1 MRLRGAIGA
10 LLIVAVGLL
19 GPSAAFADA
28 PSAQRLLAHVD
39 RLGLELGLPL
49 EDPGL
54 LNLRSIDSLS
64 EVRLVNSD
72 GYAIR
77 VVAFGQTVALSVIRR
92 NPSRPAATTYLAH
105 GRVTPTSIVASFA
118 ERGRVEL
125 HFQRSTG
132 PLGGTPLSRCGSGG
146 GRPVLRDGL
155 FVGGVRFR
163 GEGGYTSAEAHRAR
177 GISIDLDALDAC
189 LRHRLRDSGGRR
201 AQHPRSLLGT
211 LLALA
216 ASGDRQAPEPPGVP
230 TRPSAKTTR
239 TILFAERKLPL
250 SRTVFAALAGAK
262 GQDARYV
269 AAETASEGAIGVIRF
284 VTAKAPS
291 GSFAFDG
298 TLASARVAPPLPF
311 GGRGLFQHG
320 PGSEKSWT
328 GSLSVSFLG
337 APHVPLTGTPFSTV
351 ALDQEF

>member
-10 LLIVAVGLL
+10 LLILAVGLL
-19 GPSAAFADA
+19 GPSAAAADS

-39 RLGLELGLPL
+39 RLGWELGLPL
-49 EDPGL
+49 EDPSS

-64 EVRLVNSD
+64 EVRLVNGD
-72 GYAIR
+72 GYTIR
-77 VVAFGQTVALSVIRR
+77 IVAFGQTVGLSVIRR
-92 NPSRPAATTYLAH
+92 GPPRPAATTYLAH
-105 GRVTPTSIVASFA
+105 GRVTPTAIVASFA
-118 ERGRVEL
+118 KRGRVEL
-125 HFQRSTG
+125 HFQSSTG
-132 PLGGTPLSRCGSGG
+132 PRGNPPLSGC

-177 GISIDLDALDAC
+177 GISIDLDALKAC
-189 LRHRLRDSGGRR
+189 LRRGPRHPGRR
-201 AQHPRSLLGT
+201 GARSPRSLLGT

-216 ASGDRQAPEPPGVP
+216 ASGDRQAPAPPGVP
-230 TRPSAKTTR
+230 TRPSARSPR
-239 TILFAERKLPL
+239 TILFAERKQPL

-284 VTAKAPS
+284 VTAEAPPS
-291 GSFAFDG
+291 SFTFED
-298 TLASARVAPPLPF
+298 TLASARVAPPPPF
-311 GGRGLFQHG
+311 DGKGLFDHG

-337 APHVPLTGTPFSTV
+337 APHVPLTGTPFATV
-351 ALDQEF
+351 LDQEF

>member
-1 MRLRGAIGA
+1 MRLRGAIGT
-10 LLIVAVGLL
+10 LLVFAVGML
-19 GPSAAFADA
+19 GPPAAGADV
-28 PSAQRLLAHVD
+28 PSAQKLLAHVD
-39 RLGLELGLPL
+39 RLGWELGLPL

-72 GYAIR
+72 GYSIR

-92 NPSRPAATTYLAH
+92 SRSRQAATTYLAH
-105 GRVTPTSIVASFA
+105 GRVTPTAIVASFA
-118 ERGRVEL
+118 DRGRVEL

-132 PLGGTPLSRCGSGG
+132 PLANTPFATCGSR

-177 GISIDLDALDAC
+177 GISIDLDALKAC
-189 LRHRLRDSGGRR
+189 LRHGPRHPGRR
-201 AQHPRSLLGT
+201 GAHSPRSLLGA
-211 LLALA
+211 LLTLA
-216 ASGDRQAPEPPGVP
+216 ASGDRQAPASPGVP
-230 TRPSAKTTR
+230 TRPSEKQPR

-250 SRTVFAALAGAK
+250 SRTVFAALAGAR
-262 GQDARYV
+262 GQDARYA

-284 VTAKAPS
+284 VTATAPS
-291 GSFAFDG
+291 SSFTFED
-298 TLASARVAPPLPF
+298 TLASARVAPPPPF
-311 GGRGLFQHG
+311 EGRGRFDHG

-328 GSLSVSFLG
+328 GPLSVSFLG
-337 APHVPLTGTPFSTV
+337 APHVPLTGTPFG
-351 ALDQEF
+351 ALLDQEF

>member
-19 GPSAAFADA
+19 GPPAAVADA

-39 RLGLELGLPL
+39 RLGWELGLPL
-49 EDPGL
+49 EDPGS

-64 EVRLVNSD
+64 EVTLVNSD
-72 GYAIR
+72 GYSIR

-92 NPSRPAATTYLAH
+92 SPSRPAATTYLAH
-105 GRVTPTSIVASFA
+105 GRVTPTAIVASFA

-132 PLGGTPLSRCGSGG
+132 PLGDTPLAGCGSGG
-146 GRPVLRDGL
+146 GRPILRDGL

-189 LRHRLRDSGGRR
+189 LRHSLRDRGRR
-201 AQHPRSLLGT
+201 GARRSRSLLGT

-216 ASGDRQAPEPPGVP
+216 ASGDRQTQEPPGVP
-230 TRPSAKTTR
+230 TRPSARPPR

-262 GQDARYV
+262 GRDARYV
-269 AAETASEGAIGVIRF
+269 AAETTSEGAIGVIRF
-284 VTAKAPS
+284 VTAKAPPS
-291 GSFAFDG
+291 TFAFDD
-298 TLASARVAPPLPF
+298 TLSSARVAPPHPF
-311 GGRGLFQHG
+311 DGKGIFDHG

-337 APHVPLTGTPFSTV
+337 APHVPLTGTPFGTV
-351 ALDQEF
+351 LGQEF

>member
-1 MRLRGAIGA
+1 MSLRGAIGA
-10 LLIVAVGLL
+10 LLIFAVGLL
-19 GPSAAFADA
+19 GPSAAVADA
-28 PSAQRLLAHVD
+28 PSARRLLAHVD
-39 RLGLELGLPL
+39 RLGWELGLPL

-92 NPSRPAATTYLAH
+92 SPSRPAVTTYLAH
-105 GRVTPTSIVASFA
+105 GRVTATSIAASFA

-132 PLGGTPLSRCGSGG
+132 PLGDSPLARCGSGG
-146 GRPVLRDGL
+146 GRPILRDGL
-155 FVGGVRFR
+155 FVGGVRFS

-189 LRHRLRDSGGRR
+189 LRHPDRHGARS
-201 AQHPRSLLGT
+201 QRSLLGT

-216 ASGDRQAPEPPGVP
+216 ASGDRQAPAPPGVP
-230 TRPSAKTTR
+230 TRPSEKPTR

-284 VTAKAPS
+284 VTVKAPS

-298 TLASARVAPPLPF
+298 TLVSARVAPPLPF

-337 APHVPLTGTPFSTV
+337 APHVPLTGTSFSTV
-351 ALDQEF
+351 VLDQEF

>member
-1 MRLRGAIGA
+1 MRLRGAIGG
-10 LLIVAVGLL
+10 LLVFAVGLL
-19 GPSAAFADA
+19 GPPAAAADA

-39 RLGLELGLPL
+39 RLGWELGLPL
-49 EDPGL
+49 EDPGS
-54 LNLRSIDSLS
+54 LNLRSIHSLS

-72 GYAIR
+72 GYSIR

-92 NPSRPAATTYLAH
+92 SRSRQAATTYLAH
-105 GRVTPTSIVASFA
+105 GRVTPTAIVASFA

-132 PLGGTPLSRCGSGG
+132 PLGNAPFARCGSRG
-146 GRPVLRDGL
+146 GRPILRDGL
-155 FVGGVRFR
+155 FVGGIRFR

-177 GISIDLDALDAC
+177 GISIDIDALDAC
-189 LRHRLRDSGGRR
+189 LRHRLRDRGRR
-201 AQHPRSLLGT
+201 ETPHSRSLLGT

-216 ASGDRQAPEPPGVP
+216 ASGDRQAPAPPGVP
-230 TRPSAKTTR
+230 THPSDRSPR
-239 TILFAERKLPL
+239 TILFAQRKLPL
-250 SRTVFAALAGAK
+250 SRTVFVALAGAK
-262 GQDARYV
+262 GQDARYA

-291 GSFAFDG
+291 SSFAFDG
-298 TLASARVAPPLPF
+298 TLSSARVAPPLPF
-311 GGRGLFQHG
+311 DGKGLFDHG

-337 APHVPLTGTPFSTV
+337 APQVPLTGTPFGTL
-351 ALDQEF
+351 LDQGF

>member
-10 LLIVAVGLL
+10 LLVVAVGLL
-19 GPSAAFADA
+19 GPPAAAADA

-39 RLGLELGLPL
+39 RLGWELGLPL
-49 EDPGL
+49 EDPGS

-64 EVRLVNSD
+64 EIRLVNSD

-92 NPSRPAATTYLAH
+92 SPSRPAATTYLAH
-105 GRVTPTSIVASFA
+105 GRVTPTAIVASFA

-125 HFQRSTG
+125 HFQRSAG
-132 PLGGTPLSRCGSGG
+132 PLGDTPLAGCGSGG

-189 LRHRLRDSGGRR
+189 LRHGLRDPGRHGAR
-201 AQHPRSLLGT
+201 SQRSLLGT

-216 ASGDRQAPEPPGVP
+216 ASGDRQAQEPPGVP
-230 TRPSAKTTR
+230 TRPSARPPR

-269 AAETASEGAIGVIRF
+269 AAETASEGTIGVIRL
-284 VTAKAPS
+284 VTAKAPPS
-291 GSFAFDG
+291 SFAFDD
-298 TLASARVAPPLPF
+298 TFSSARVAPPPPF
-311 GGRGLFQHG
+311 DGKGLFDHG

-337 APHVPLTGTPFSTV
+337 APHVPLTGTPFGIM
-351 ALDQEF
+351 LGQEF

>member
-1 MRLRGAIGA
+1 MRLRGAIGG
-10 LLIVAVGLL
+10 LLIFVVGLL
-19 GPSAAFADA
+19 GPPAALADA

-39 RLGLELGLPL
+39 RLGWELGLPL

-77 VVAFGQTVALSVIRR
+77 VVAFGQTVGLSVIRHG
-92 NPSRPAATTYLAH
+92 PSRPAATTYLAH
-105 GRVTPTSIVASFA
+105 GRVTPTAIVASFA

-132 PLGGTPLSRCGSGG
+132 PLGNSPLDSCGAGG

-155 FVGGVRFR
+155 FVGGIRFR
-163 GEGGYTSAEAHRAR
+163 GEGGYTSVGAHRAR
-177 GISIDLDALDAC
+177 GISIDLDALKAC
-189 LRHRLRDSGGRR
+189 LRRGPGHPSRR
-201 AQHPRSLLGT
+201 GAHSPGSLLGT

-216 ASGDRQAPEPPGVP
+216 ASGDRQAPAPPGVP
-230 TRPSAKTTR
+230 THPSERQPR

-250 SRTVFAALAGAK
+250 SRTVFAALAGAE
-262 GQDARYV
+262 GQDARYI

-284 VTAKAPS
+284 VTAKAPPS
-291 GSFAFDG
+291 SFTFEDTLSSARIAPPPPFDG
-298 TLASARVAPPLPF
+298 K
-311 GGRGLFQHG
+311 GLFDHG

-337 APHVPLTGTPFSTV
+337 APHVPLTGTSFGTV
-351 ALDQEF
+351 LGQEF